1 MPNRMLGIALRTCTP
16 RRWTSSGVL
25 YPVLRQHLRDVEV
38 GADRERDGYGEIAI
52 PGRLAVHVEH
62 ILDAVDLLFER
73 RGDGA
78 GDGLSGCAGIG
89 RRDLHR
95 RRNDFRILSDRKNR
109 KRAQTK
115 RRHKD
120 AEHGGEAR
128 AIDEEMSQAH
138 VAVSDLAL
146 VSRRGVMDRAGLWRD
161 FCPRCR
167 VRNAL
172 DDYLIIRR
180 EAGPDHAQATAKI
193 ADLDLL
199 EHNRAVRRDGH
210 DDVLRLVRE
219 YGRVRHE
226 EGRHRSADD

>member
-1 MPNRMLGIALRTCTP
+1 DAGYRLADLHAQALDVL
-16 RRWTSSGVL
+16 WQAGYYVL

-95 RRNDFRILSDRKNR
+95 RRNDFRILSDRKDR
-109 KRAQTK
+109 EGAQTK

-120 AEHGGEAR
+120 AEHGGAAW
-128 AIDEEMSQAH
+128 AIDEEMGQAH
-138 VAVSDLAL
+138 VSASDLAL
-146 VSRRGVMDRAGLWRD
+146 VVPRGV
-161 FCPRCR
+161 
-167 VRNAL
+167 
-172 DDYLIIRR
+172 
-180 EAGPDHAQATAKI
+180 
-193 ADLDLL
+193 
-199 EHNRAVRRDGH
+199 
-210 DDVLRLVRE
+210 LVRDSM
-219 YGRVRHE
+219 GHE
-226 EGRHRSADD
+226 FCRQYSV